1 MPTARRD
8 AFTRSVHVVF
18 LSPFDA
24 RRIRD
29 QEDYDDGRPRRPTFP
44 VSAPSSDWRRRSRY
58 RAILVARDVRD
69 RGKPY
74 VIGVASVA
82 TRARYDT
89 ENTALLDVGPWLL
102 FEKPLRLYALLSA
115 TRLRSNVDRIVETE
129 ESRAFP
135 PATGE
140 EVTNRLHE
148 LVPDFAA
155 LWDRLPEPGS
165 PTRRLVPSADLPLID
180 AGQTALRLFTRKWHE
195 IEPTRE
201 DVPGSVTAA
210 RVELLARASENDF
223 ITDDATRFLDWELQS
238 PSNGGWFEF
247 QEGERQLLVKN
258 INVSTAES
266 KTGAD
271 LVYVSTNPAA
281 VVLVQYKLLELL
293 KSTEELIYRP
303 DGRLPQQVE
312 KMLRLGRNSG
322 PAHDTSDVRLGE
334 GVGFV
339 KFVDPSEQRALTAR
353 TVELSGRYHPVE
365 IVAKMLEAPSEGPAR
380 GVIHKVSDWRSIDG
394 EVFARLTR
402 DRWVGSRGDVTEELF
417 AILGLSPQRDP
428 MVLAVEERAGRKLTD
443 AGLETW

>member
-1 MPTARRD
+1 MI
-8 AFTRSVHVVF
+8 F

-29 QEDYDDGRPRRPTFP
+29 RDDYDDGRPKRPTFP

-58 RAILVARDVRD
+58 RAVLVARDLRH
-69 RGKPY
+69 RGETH
-74 VIGVASVA
+74 VVGVASVT

-89 ENTALLDVGPWLL
+89 EQTALLDVGPWLL
-102 FEKPLRLYALLSA
+102 FEKPLRLSSLRSR
-115 TRLRSNVDRIVETE
+115 TRLGSHVDRVVKAE

-140 EVTNRLHE
+140 QVTKGLLE
-148 LVPDFAA
+148 LVPDFAD
-155 LWDRLPEPGS
+155 LWEQLPEPGS
-165 PTRRLVPSADLPLID
+165 PTRRLVPSAELPLID

-201 DVPGSVTAA
+201 DVPGSVVAA

-258 INVSTAES
+258 INVSTAET

-271 LVYVSTNPAA
+271 LVYVSANPAA
-281 VVLVQYKLLELL
+281 VVLVQYKLLERL

-303 DGRLPQQVE
+303 DGRLSRQVE
-312 KMLRLGRNSG
+312 KMLHLGRNSE
-322 PAHDTSDVRLGE
+322 PPRETSDVRLGE

-339 KFVDPSEQRALTAR
+339 
-353 TVELSGRYHPVE
+353 
-365 IVAKMLEAPSEGPAR
+365 
-380 GVIHKVSDWRSIDG
+380 
-394 EVFARLTR
+394 
-402 DRWVGSRGDVTEELF
+402 
-417 AILGLSPQRDP
+417 
-428 MVLAVEERAGRKLTD
+428 
-443 AGLETW
+443 

>member
-1 MPTARRD
+1 M
-8 AFTRSVHVVF
+8 
-18 LSPFDA
+18 
-24 RRIRD
+24 
-29 QEDYDDGRPRRPTFP
+29 
-44 VSAPSSDWRRRSRY
+44 
-58 RAILVARDVRD
+58 LVARDLRH
-69 RGKPY
+69 RGETH
-74 VIGVASVA
+74 VIGVASVT

-89 ENTALLDVGPWLL
+89 EQTALLDVGPWLL
-102 FEKPLRLYALLSA
+102 FEKPLRLSS
-115 TRLRSNVDRIVETE
+115 LRSRARLGSHVDRVVEAE

-140 EVTNRLHE
+140 EVTKRLLE
-148 LVPDFAA
+148 LVPDFAD
-155 LWDRLPEPGS
+155 LWEQLPEPGS

-201 DVPGSVTAA
+201 DVPGSVVAA

-258 INVSTAES
+258 INVSTAET

-271 LVYVSTNPAA
+271 LVYVSANPAA
-281 VVLVQYKLLELL
+281 VVLVQYKLLERL

-303 DGRLPQQVE
+303 DGRLSRQVE
-312 KMLRLGRNSG
+312 KMLHLGRNSE
-322 PAHDTSDVRLGE
+322 PARDTSDVRLGE

-339 KFVDPSEQRALTAR
+339 KFVDPSEQRALSSR
-353 TVELSGRYHPVE
+353 SMELSGRYHPVE
-365 IVAKMLEAPSEGPAR
+365 IVAKMLDAPATGPAG
-380 GVIHKVSDWRSIDG
+380 GVMHRVSDWRSIDG

-402 DRWVGSRGDVTEELF
+402 DRWVGSRGDVTAELLG
-417 AILGLSPQRDP
+417 ILGLTPQRDP
-428 MVLAVEERAGRKLTD
+428 LVLAVEERAGRKLTD
-443 AGLETW
+443 AGPETW